1 MSSRKS
7 FFLGGVL
14 LGVHHVWGL
23 APILYVFCDVLMV
36 GESEIC
42 GSTLLFWTG
51 CSEVGEG
58 DVALS

>member
-14 LGVHHVWGL
+14 LEVHHVWGL
-23 APILYVFCDVLMV
+23 APILYVFCNILMV
-36 GESEIC
+36 EE
-42 GSTLLFWTG
+42 LKFWTG